1 MVLQTDRE
9 NKIREKIN
17 PVFFSVLLA
26 VAVLIAMAI
35 TRSSTTLIL
44 ELTAGLIILLISFL
58 SPEAAVYFLIFSM
71 LLSPEIVIAEL
82 PQREI
87 SVRMDDMLI
96 LIIAF
101 SWLAR
106 NAVYKELGLFV
117 KTPLNKPILYYV
129 LACVLATAL
138 GMVFGKVKPLQGTLF
153 VLKYIEYF
161 LIFFMVVGSI
171 QSREQVKRYFIAMII
186 AALIIS
192 IYAIFQIPSG
202 ERISAP
208 FEGKEA
214 EPNTFGGYIILVISM
229 LLGVFFSCKSVKV
242 KAVSLISS
250 VLVSIPLIYTL
261 SRSSWMAAAA
271 MYIALIIFSKRFIPL
286 IALLVIIIIS
296 FPLIMPEKVERRY
309 NETFMKQP
317 VDSPEQIK
325 IGDKYLDLSTSERLN
340 SYMKILDDIKNRP
353 VFGYGVTGYGFI
365 DGQFFRTLIETGIV
379 GLTAFIYLL
388 YRVFSTAYGVYMTTN
403 DELFRGLSLGMLAG
417 LSALTAHAL
426 SANTFIIVRIMEP
439 FWLVMG
445 MVLAGASL
453 IKTEPLSD
461 SRGMFSRQ

>member
-1 MVLQTDRE
+1 MVLQTNRE

-26 VAVLIAMAI
+26 VAVLTAMAI

-44 ELTAGLIILLISFL
+44 ELTAGLIILIISFL

-117 KTPLNKPILYYV
+117 KTPLNKPVLYYV

-138 GMVFGKVKPLQGTLF
+138 GMLFGKVKPLQGTLF

-208 FEGKEA
+208 FEGKSG
-214 EPNTFGGYIILVISM
+214 EPNTFGGYLVLIISI
-229 LLGVFFSCKSVKV
+229 LLGILLSHGSLKV
-242 KAVSLISS
+242 KALSLGAM
-250 VLVSIPLIYTL
+250 VFAAVPLIHTL
-261 SRSSWMAAAA
+261 SRSSWMALAG
-271 MYIALIIFSKRFIPL
+271 MYISLMIFSKRVAAL
-286 IALLVIIIIS
+286 TALLVIIILAV
-296 FPLIMPEKVERRY
+296 PMIMPEKVEQRY
-309 NETFMKQP
+309 RATFMTKP
-317 VDSPEQIK
+317 VESPQQVK
-325 IGDKYLDLSTSERLN
+325 IGDTYLDLSASERIN
-340 SYMKILDDIKNRP
+340 SYMKILEDIKDRP

-365 DGQFFRTLIETGIV
+365 DGQFFRTLIETGLI
-379 GLTAFIYLL
+379 GFAAFIYLL
-388 YRVFSTAYGVYMTTN
+388 YKVFSTTFSVYRNTG
-403 DELFRGLSLGMLAG
+403 DELFRGISLGMLAG
-417 LSALTAHAL
+417 LGALTAHAL

-445 MVLAGASL
+445 MVVATMQLS
-453 IKTEPLSD
+453 KQPLD
-461 SRGMFSRQ
+461 SNYTYGNNN